1 MNLPSIAFLLAAAL
15 LAAGCDLR
23 YAFGFPKPVAQV
35 AGGTPVEL
43 DYREAKGGLVILRGR
58 VNGKADVDFILDTGA
73 PVTVLIDGAN
83 TAALGLDSSK
93 ARPLGDKDSPA
104 SPIGDIQPG
113 FTLGFGALTLSGL
126 TAVVIP
132 QKTMPCQE
140 RFAEINFG
148 GVIGED
154 LFRQFVVEIDPA
166 MKRVRLHDPRTW
178 AVPATATA
186 IPLAFRSGHPYVE
199 TRVTLGDGRVVESRM
214 NLDIGMNRAL
224 TLAAGSHPAL
234 VMPADGTPR
243 KSCFVNGVR
252 EEREGAAVAVTLGGT
267 RIPVAAPIYSAMPNA
282 VDGALTSTIGAG
294 LFKDRRLFIDYPGN
308 RLIL

>member
-1 MNLPSIAFLLAAAL
+1 MNLSLLGALAASAL
-15 LAAGCDLR
+15 LLTACDLR

-35 AGGTPVEL
+35 AGTTPIEL
-43 DYREAKGGLVILRGR
+43 EYREAKGGLVILRGR

-73 PVTVLIDGAN
+73 PVTVFIDGPN

-93 ARPLGDKDSPA
+93 ARALGSGPA

-113 FTLGFGALTLSGL
+113 FTVAFGGLTLSQL
-126 TAVVIP
+126 TAVVVP
-132 QKTMPCQE
+132 LKTMPCQDK
-140 RFAEINFG
+140 FAEVNFG

-166 MKRVRLHDPRTW
+166 AKRVRLHDPRTW
-178 AVPATATA
+178 AAPDAATAV
-186 IPLAFRSGHPYVE
+186 PLAFRSGHPFVE
-199 TRVTLGDGRVVESRM
+199 TRVTLADGQVVDSRM

-234 VMPADGTPR
+234 AMPANGTPR
-243 KSCFVNGVR
+243 KSCYVNGVR
-252 EEREGAAVAVTLGGT
+252 DEREGPAVAVTLGT
-267 RIPVAAPIYSAMPNA
+267 ARIAVAAPIYSAQPNA

-294 LFKDRRLFIDYPGN
+294 LFKDRRIVIDYPGK
-308 RLIL
+308 RLFP